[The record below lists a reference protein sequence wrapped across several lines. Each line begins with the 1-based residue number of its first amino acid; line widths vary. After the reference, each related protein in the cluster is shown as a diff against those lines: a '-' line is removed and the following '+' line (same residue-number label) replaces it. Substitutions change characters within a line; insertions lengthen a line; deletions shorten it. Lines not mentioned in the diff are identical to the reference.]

1 MTEKRKLAVRTN
13 EKTSS
18 YRFADKD
25 DAHQFDK
32 VPRGKKGSLRSMN
45 YSHFCKYID
54 LSQWVS

>member
-45 YSHFCKYID
+45 YSHFCKYIEW
-54 LSQWVS
+54 S